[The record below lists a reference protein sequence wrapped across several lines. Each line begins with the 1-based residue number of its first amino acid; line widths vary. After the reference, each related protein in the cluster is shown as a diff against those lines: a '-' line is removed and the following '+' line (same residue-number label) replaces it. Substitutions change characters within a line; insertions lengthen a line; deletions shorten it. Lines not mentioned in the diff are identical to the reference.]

1 MMGTLGW
8 VALAM
13 GAGGIVV
20 FMRHKIGKE
29 IDRGCPF

>member
-1 MMGTLGW
+1 MGTLGW

-13 GAGGIVV
+13 GAAGIVV